1 MVELSGGSGFRMRI
15 EGVCAVCFEVG
26 MGEEEVC
33 CGTMGVGE
41 LIMGNIE
48 NPNIQRRP

>member
-1 MVELSGGSGFRMRI
+1 MVELSGGSGFRTRI
-15 EGVCAVCFEVG
+15 EGVSAVCVAVG

-33 CGTMGVGE
+33 CGTMGVDE

-48 NPNIQRRP
+48 NPNIQRRS